1 MMEEKDIL
9 DEISGD
15 HSGSDRGTSTT
26 NDHGIHLP
34 VYLAYLSLGFRV
46 ISTTI
51 IVLMA
56 GWIFVTIMTTRSL
69 HKIHNYYV
77 ANLMAVDMIYTPIR
91 LSVAG
96 MMMIGYLTGMGD
108 SIGCNVYH
116 FLHFPIIVI
125 VSTYMMI
132 SIDKVIAVTLPL
144 RHREI
149 MKPRVVFGIITT
161 IWVLA
166 VVVFTN
172 YLFNPDGFNKLAQFN
187 ACFSNNASTS
197 LTISVTHI
205 LSGFLA
211 CLFTA
216 ILNIYLTIKAYQ
228 VHKKIQEESE
238 LSGGDSRDNEQLKA
252 LKKKEA
258 TIKKHLKPMIT
269 LLVIVLGSSSIGLL
283 FPILYITAA
292 TVESPKIYEDL
303 VHYVVT
309 PNIELISLLLHPFVY
324 GLYFTQIREPMMRL
338 LKRITRTCKCKSAT
352 VAPESQRRITWLNP
366 N

>member
-1 MMEEKDIL
+1 MMEEGDIL
-9 DEISGD
+9 DEMSGD
-15 HSGSDRGTSTT
+15 YFGSNRGTNTT
-26 NDHGIHLP
+26 DDPGVHLP
-34 VYLAYLSLGFRV
+34 VQLAYLIFGFRV
-46 ISTTI
+46 ISTVI

-69 HKIHNYYV
+69 HKIHNYFV
-77 ANLMAVDMIYTPIR
+77 ANLMAVDMIYAPIR
-91 LSVAG
+91 LLVAG
-96 MMMIGYLTGMGD
+96 MMMIDYLTGMED

-228 VHKKIQEESE
+228 VYKKIQEESE
-238 LSGGDSRDNEQLKA
+238 LSGGHSNEQLKA
-252 LKKKEA
+252 LKKKQA
-258 TIKKHLKPMIT
+258 TIKKHRKPMIT
-269 LLVIVLGSSSIGLL
+269 LLVVVLGSSSIGLI
-283 FPILYITAA
+283 FPIILVTA
-292 TVESPKIYEDL
+292 VILESPKLYEDL
-303 VHYVVT
+303 VHYVIT
-309 PNIELISLLLHPFVY
+309 PNIDLISLLLHPFVY

-338 LKRITRTCKCKSAT
+338 LKRIIRTCKCKSAT